1 VTVAFVCKYL
11 ALYVPDLR
19 AAEDFYR
26 RVFGVDVLFRE
37 TEREGEWWTL
47 PAATAWD
54 EAVAAGIEVGMVA
67 LRRESFVLALFPG
80 RPQRGAVYEVS
91 IGLGADEIDGLRAHP
106 PDGLHLLEHSNR
118 FMRFDD
124 PFGFRWVLQPSDA
137 EFRSSGEIAG
147 RWLDV

>member
-1 VTVAFVCKYL
+1 VAFVGKYL
-11 ALYVPDLR
+11 ALHVPDLQ

-26 RVFGVDVLFRE
+26 RIFGVEVLFRE
-37 TEREGEWWTL
+37 TEREGKWWTL

-54 EAVAAGIEVGMVA
+54 EVVAAGIEVGMVA

-80 RPQRGAVYEVS
+80 TPQRGTVYEMS
-91 IGLGADEIDGLRAHP
+91 IGLGADEIDSLRAHP
-106 PDGLHLLEHSNR
+106 PDGLHLLEHSNG
-118 FMRFDD
+118 FMRFED
-124 PFGFRWVLQPSDA
+124 PFGFRWVLQLPDA